1 MAMEP
6 TTDRLADELLV
17 MRCQDG
23 DAEAF
28 DALFRRWQPR
38 LSGYA
43 RRLAADDTAAADAVQ
58 ETWLAVV
65 RGLRKL
71 DDPATFRHWVYR
83 IVTNKCADQVRRAV
97 RQRELLRQAEDE
109 ARAAGEAGA
118 GDDDTDVSAA
128 AVRAGLRR
136 LRPERRAI
144 LALHYAEGQSVADI
158 AAILGVPAGTV
169 KSRLHHARG
178 ELKRR
183 LEGTEP

>member
-43 RRLAADDTAAADAVQ
+43 RRLAADDTPAADAVQ

-109 ARAAGEAGA
+109 ARAAGQPDAAPESN
-118 GDDDTDVSAA
+118 VSVA
-128 AVRAGLRR
+128 AVRAAIGR
-136 LRPERRAI
+136 LRPDRRAV
-144 LALHYAEGQSVADI
+144 LALHYAESQSVADI
-158 AAILGVPAGTV
+158 SAILGVPAGTV
-169 KSRLHHARG
+169 KSRLHHARQ
-178 ELKRR
+178 ELKRLLGER
-183 LEGTEP
+183 KP